1 VGVVLENFDEI
12 RKSEDGSGLMTDEQ
26 KEWSKTLQSVL
37 TLRAEKAIKPPGGKK
52 LFARFRRCIYMVV
65 QGDREN
71 RDIPIAF
78 EKFIISLVLLNVIA
92 MSLTWFNQPTYM
104 DEFAEFADVFFTVAF
119 TLEMILKITG
129 LGLRQ
134 YFLSGWN
141 VFDGTLVCGALMADG
156 LKGLESLGVQID
168 PGTIR
173 LLRIFRIARLLR
185 LMKVGGKVNQLIMTI
200 VLSVPSLGNVG
211 VLLFLFL
218 YIYTILGVELFHRL
232 PLDGDFINEDANF
245 ASFGNAMLTLFRCI
259 TGESYNG
266 IMHDAMI
273 TEAHSAPGRCSDS
286 YEHELPWWPKG
297 NCGNPA
303 AAVPFFIS
311 FVIIE
316 AMVMLNLIVAVV
328 LETFAEQDKAEE
340 MKLNQTQIEQFVEAW
355 KELDPDATHFAPTK
369 KLKELLLL
377 LDEPLGFKNAANRSP
392 AAVTTRLKALE
403 VPDRA
408 GMVAF
413 HDVLESLGKIAFG
426 TEEQIELPPGT
437 EGNRAIQKQYGEV
450 FKSTG
455 LHKTVVSQYSSA
467 YIFAVIRMQNA
478 FRRRLAK
485 RRNGTASPPPPKKGA
500 AGNAFTAAARQKSQ
514 QQMASSSRSV
524 NKPGSKGVRR

>member
-1 VGVVLENFDEI
+1 
-12 RKSEDGSGLMTDEQ
+12 
-26 KEWSKTLQSVL
+26 
-37 TLRAEKAIKPPGGKK
+37 
-52 LFARFRRCIYMVV
+52 
-65 QGDREN
+65 
-71 RDIPIAF
+71 
-78 EKFIISLVLLNVIA
+78 
-92 MSLTWFNQPTYM
+92 
-104 DEFAEFADVFFTVAF
+104 
-119 TLEMILKITG
+119 
-129 LGLRQ
+129 
-134 YFLSGWN
+134 
-141 VFDGTLVCGALMADG
+141 
-156 LKGLESLGVQID
+156 
-168 PGTIR
+168 
-173 LLRIFRIARLLR
+173 
-185 LMKVGGKVNQLIMTI
+185 
-200 VLSVPSLGNVG
+200 
-211 VLLFLFL
+211 
-218 YIYTILGVELFHRL
+218 
-232 PLDGDFINEDANF
+232 
-245 ASFGNAMLTLFRCI
+245 
-259 TGESYNG
+259 
-266 IMHDAMI
+266 
-273 TEAHSAPGRCSDS
+273 
-286 YEHELPWWPKG
+286 
-297 NCGNPA
+297 
-303 AAVPFFIS
+303 
-311 FVIIE
+311 
-316 AMVMLNLIVAVV
+316 MLNLIVAVV